1 MLFIM
6 LNRPEKLNALQYPL
20 LMEIID
26 VLESI
31 KKDKSIRVIVI
42 EGRGKTFSSGD
53 DMLSMGP
60 EGVKFEPLEDG
71 SRMPHHKV
79 VRLIREIQKP
89 VIALLHG
96 YCLGAGFDLALA
108 CDFRLAADDL
118 IIGDHRTSRAHC
130 VLSGATWFLPRII
143 GFSRATDIILT
154 GRHLDAK
161 EALEIG
167 LVNQVYP
174 VEVFKQSSLEFIK
187 KIAKMPTK
195 CLGYNKAMLNFSQLN
210 ELFPS
215 LQNEFKLYCK
225 NIRTYD
231 FGEGMKSF
239 MKKREPRF
247 KGR

>member
-1 MLFIM
+1 MFYIT
-6 LNRPEKLNALQYPL
+6 LNRPDKLNATQYPL
-20 LMEIID
+20 LMEIIE
-26 VLESI
+26 VLESL
-31 KKDKSIRVIVI
+31 KKEKSIRVIVI
-42 EGRGKTFSSGD
+42 EGKGKSFCSGD
-53 DMLSMGP
+53 DMVSMGP

-89 VIALLHG
+89 VVALLHG
-96 YCLGAGFDLALA
+96 YCLGAGFDIALA
-108 CDFRLAADDL
+108 CDFRLAAGDL
-118 IIGDHRTSRAHC
+118 KIGDHRTTRAHC
-130 VLSGATWFLPRII
+130 VLSGATWFLPRIV
-143 GFSRATDIILT
+143 GFGRATEIILT

-174 VEVFKQSSLEFIK
+174 SKIFKQKSLEFIK
-187 KIAKMPTK
+187 EIAKLPTR
-195 CLGYNKAMLNFSQLN
+195 CLGYNKSMLNFSQIN

-239 MKKREPRF
+239 IKKREPRY